1 MSFSWQVTPEQAWIP
16 VYAIYAQR
24 IEDEIV
30 AMANGL
36 TDEIADWMKAEARW
50 TDRTGDAR
58 AALYSDVIHAARQ
71 SVAILASHG
80 PAISYAEALETVSGG
95 RFGIIADTIDNFGPR
110 VFHEVQ
116 AILARVRVP

>member
-1 MSFSWQVTPEQAWIP
+1 MSFSWTVTPEAAWLP
-16 VYAIYAQR
+16 LYAIYAQR

-50 TDRTGDAR
+50 TDRTGQTR
-58 AALYSDVIHAARQ
+58 EALYSDVIHVARV

-80 PAISYAEALETVSGG
+80 PTITWAEALETVSGG
-95 RFGIIADTIDNFGPR
+95 RFGIIADTIDWWGPR

-116 AILARVRVP
+116 AIMARVRVP